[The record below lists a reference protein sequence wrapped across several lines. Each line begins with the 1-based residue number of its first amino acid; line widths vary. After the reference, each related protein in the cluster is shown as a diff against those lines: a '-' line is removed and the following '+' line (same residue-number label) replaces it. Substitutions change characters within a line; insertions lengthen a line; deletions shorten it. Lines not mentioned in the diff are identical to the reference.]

1 MGDEFVTVTSKGV
14 ELRYGNEGFVA
25 KTPEEVPAIVAEKG
39 AAILLDA
46 ITPEECASFREGML
60 TAAEKLTSR
69 LEVPFD
75 RVRPETYGSIFQ
87 LSPNH
92 GGLFQHHQWGH
103 IQAVWDLRQKPKLA
117 AAHAAFHQCD
127 PADMLVSFD
136 GINFSPGAL
145 MPGRKRGQFRGNS
158 WIHLDQRL
166 SDSTPLCLQSWV
178 TANPIG
184 VGDATLRFLEG
195 GHRFHR
201 EFAEDW
207 GLTKNTVDWKM
218 LEPDHLVW
226 FDAKGCKDTCLTVP
240 AGAQVFW
247 DSRTPHSGIEF
258 LADEDRPDPS
268 APKSIRMV
276 AYLCYEPRT
285 GPRLPEDHPDTGKA
299 AKNLPKILAKR
310 RKILDPTNDWFLR
323 LTSHWPNKM
332 KLFGKNPRSYGA
344 TAPSGAT
351 DPSDF
356 WSFVPPIAGMPEL
369 TDFGRRIAGL
379 D

>member
-1 MGDEFVTVTSKGV
+1 MQRFVDVTSKGV
-14 ELRYGNEGFVA
+14 TLRYGNEGYIA
-25 KTPEEVPAIVAEKG
+25 RTPEEVPAIVAEKG

-46 ITPEECASFREGML
+46 MTPAECDAFREGML
-60 TAAEKLTSR
+60 RSAEQLTSR
-69 LEVPFD
+69 LEKPFARD
-75 RVRPETYGSIFQ
+75 DPSTYGSIFQ
-87 LSPNH
+87 LAPNH

-103 IQAVWDLRQKPKLA
+103 IQEVWDLRQNPKLA
-117 AAHAAFHQCD
+117 AAHAAFHGCELD
-127 PADMLVSFD
+127 DLLTSFD
-136 GINFSPGAL
+136 GVNFSAGAM

-158 WIHLDQRL
+158 WIHLDQRT
-166 SDSTPLCLQSWV
+166 SDSTKLCLQSWV

-184 VGDATLRFLEG
+184 IGDATLRFLEG
-195 GHRFHR
+195 GHNFHR

-207 GLTKNTVDWKM
+207 GLTEKTADWTL
-218 LEPDHLVW
+218 LEPDHLTW

-258 LADEDRPDPS
+258 LADEDRPDP
-268 APKSIRMV
+268 AAEKSIRIV

-285 GPRLPEDHPDTGKA
+285 GPVLPEGHPDTGKA
-299 AKNLPKILAKR
+299 AKGLPKILAKR
-310 RKILDPTNDWFLR
+310 QKILDPTNDWFLR

-344 TAPSGAT
+344 EPPKGAT
-351 DPSDF
+351 DPTDF
-356 WSFVPPIAGMPEL
+356 WSFVPPIAGVPEL
-369 TDFGRRIAGL
+369 TDFGRRVAGL